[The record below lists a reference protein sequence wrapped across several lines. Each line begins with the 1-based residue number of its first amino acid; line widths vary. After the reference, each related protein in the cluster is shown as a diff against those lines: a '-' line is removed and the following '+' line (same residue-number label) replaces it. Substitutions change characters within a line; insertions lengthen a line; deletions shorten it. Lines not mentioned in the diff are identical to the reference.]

1 VRHEKM
7 TDSDNITDARYETVM
22 LRGKQ
27 CMHCQDD
34 FAYVLHK
41 NKRVF
46 KKTEKSFYRVVVA
59 EQSDAYLHVD
69 CMMPLLLTDGL
80 ASAQRI
86 DLLDRFGRNLNKV
99 NYVKRLDGMLAKHHE
114 VECIK
119 QFKTEVKHLYAWEQ
133 DFPRYF
139 ISFKGDVG
147 EFERIR
153 AKYKDV
159 VLRLTPEDVRL
170 LFYK

>member
-1 VRHEKM
+1 MYALSRW
-7 TDSDNITDARYETVM
+7 
-22 LRGKQ
+22 
-27 CMHCQDD
+27 
-34 FAYVLHK
+34 LHK

-46 KKTEKSFYRVVVA
+46 KKTEKSFYRVVA
-59 EQSDAYLHVD
+59 ENQSDAYLHVD
-69 CMMPLLLTDGL
+69 CMMPLLLTKGL

-86 DLLDRFGRNLNKV
+86 DLLDRFGRNLNKI
-99 NYVKRLDGMLAKHHE
+99 NYVKRLDGMLVKYHE
-114 VECIK
+114 AECIK
-119 QFKTEVKHLYAWEQ
+119 QFKTAVKHLFSWEQ

-153 AKYKDV
+153 AKYNKRYLDRGV
-159 VLRLTPEDVRL
+159 VLRLTPEDVKL